1 MTAWTR
7 ESLATR
13 RPAGA
18 PRPVVV
24 LAMEPG
30 LPERLFSASAR
41 GRLQA
46 ATEVDLE
53 CCLDDFSAPDA
64 AHRLARAEV
73 LLTSWGAPPLEPALD
88 LLPRLRAVVHAAG
101 SVKGHLTPAV
111 WARGVEVASSAGA
124 NAIPVAEFTVAAVLF
139 AGKSVTA
146 AVEQFRA
153 ANTGRR
159 ETSVGGPMVSSS
171 PLSQI
176 GNYRRTVGIVGASRV
191 GRLVI
196 SRLRHHDLDLL
207 LHDPFVDA
215 DEARRLGV
223 RLTDLSEL
231 MTQSSVVSVHA
242 PLVPST
248 RGLLD
253 ATLLALLPDGATVI
267 NTARGAIIDPNAL
280 ERELVSGR
288 LNAYLDVTLPEP
300 LPPTSPLWSLPNVV
314 LTPHLAGSAGNELL
328 RVGDHAVDEILRWTS
343 GRPFVEPVL
352 VGDLPRLA

>member
-1 MTAWTR
+1 MTD
-7 ESLATR
+7 
-13 RPAGA
+13 
-18 PRPVVV
+18 
-24 LAMEPG
+24 
-30 LPERLFSASAR
+30 
-41 GRLQA
+41 
-46 ATEVDLE
+46 VDLE
-53 CCLDDFSAPDA
+53 YCITDFSAPSCAD
-64 AHRLARAEV
+64 RLAQAEV
-73 LLTSWGAPPLEPALD
+73 LLTSWGVPPVEPALD

-111 WARGVEVASSAGA
+111 WARGVAVASSAGA

-139 AGKSVTA
+139 AGKSVTT

-153 ANTGRR
+153 ANRR
-159 ETSVGGPMVSSS
+159 PSTPSVGGTGVVTELPE
-171 PLSQI
+171 I
-176 GNYRRTVGIVGASRV
+176 GNYGRTVGIIGASRV

-207 LHDPFVDA
+207 LHDPFVNA

-223 RLTDLSEL
+223 RLTDLSDL
-231 MTQSSVVSVHA
+231 MTLSTVVSVHA

-248 RGLLD
+248 LGLLD
-253 ATLLALLPDGATVI
+253 ATMLALLPDGATLI
-267 NTARGAIIDPNAL
+267 NTARGAIIDPDAL

-300 LPPTSPLWSLPNVV
+300 LPSASPLWSLPNVA

-328 RVGDHAVDEILRWTS
+328 RIGDHAVDEIVRWTT